1 MGQGHRIMTDIKR
14 IRAALAT
21 SGQGSYRLQKLPRQ
35 AVWLVH
41 GRSGKTYRLTF
52 QPAPINA
59 WTLHP
64 PDREAAELLGKI
76 EQALRS
82 SAASDGKSVQ
92 PYPSKPV
99 SDQAQH
105 PLRGQQYSLPT
116 VYEVKAPTAYN
127 QLLHPWCVVQLLPH
141 MQRRTVARFRRRN
154 DADAHLKA
162 MRRLSPRLSTP
173 LCLIQLHLA
182 PDSYPRRMERFL
194 LENF

>member
-1 MGQGHRIMTDIKR
+1 MSQGHRIMIDIKR

-21 SGQGSYRLQKLPRQ
+21 PGKGSYRVQKLPRQ

-64 PDREAAELLGKI
+64 PDREASELLGKI
-76 EQALRS
+76 EQALRL
-82 SAASDGKSVQ
+82 SAASAGESGRS
-92 PYPSKPV
+92 YPMDAV
-99 SDQAQH
+99 SEQDARHLESQH
-105 PLRGQQYSLPT
+105 HSLST
-116 VYEVKAPTAYN
+116 TYEVAAPTAYN

-162 MRRLSPRLSTP
+162 LRRLSPSAQYTVMFDPAPSVLCFTP
-173 LCLIQLHLA
+173 EGPGEVFA
-182 PDSYPRRMERFL
+182 
-194 LENF
+194 

>member
-1 MGQGHRIMTDIKR
+1 MLDIKR

-21 SGQGSYRLQKLPRQ
+21 PGQGSYRVQKLPRQ

-76 EQALRS
+76 EQALTP
-82 SAASDGKSVQ
+82 SAASAGEGVQ
-92 PYPSKPV
+92 PYSRDAV
-99 SDQAQH
+99 SEQED
-105 PLRGQQYSLPT
+105 PRLGNQQYPSF
-116 VYEVKAPTAYN
+116 VAYEGEAPTAYN

-162 MRRLSPRLSTP
+162 LRRLSPSAQYTVMFDPAPSSPCFTP
-173 LCLIQLHLA
+173 EGHGEVFA
-182 PDSYPRRMERFL
+182 
-194 LENF
+194 

>member
-1 MGQGHRIMTDIKR
+1 MMDIKR

-21 SGQGSYRLQKLPRQ
+21 PGQGSYRLQKLPRQ

-76 EQALRS
+76 EQALTP
-82 SAASDGKSVQ
+82 SAASARESVH
-92 PYPSKPV
+92 YPRNAV
-99 SDQAQH
+99 SEQETH
-105 PLRGQQYSLPT
+105 RLESQQYSSS
-116 VYEVKAPTAYN
+116 VAYKVEAPTAYN

-141 MQRRTVARFRRRN
+141 MQRRIVARFRRRN

-162 MRRLSPRLSTP
+162 MRRLSPSAQYTVMFDP
-173 LCLIQLHLA
+173 A
-182 PDSYPRRMERFL
+182 PSVPCFAPEGRREVSV
-194 LENF
+194 

>member
-1 MGQGHRIMTDIKR
+1 MDIKR

-21 SGQGSYRLQKLPRQ
+21 LGQGSYRVQKLPQQ

-52 QPAPINA
+52 QPAPISA

-64 PDREAAELLGKI
+64 PDREASELLGKI
-76 EQALRS
+76 EQALRP
-82 SAASDGKSVQ
+82 SAASAGESVQ
-92 PYPSKPV
+92 LSYLRDIVSKQEAPR
-99 SDQAQH
+99 
-105 PLRGQQYSLPT
+105 LGNQQYPPS
-116 VYEVKAPTAYN
+116 VAYEGEAPMAHN

-162 MRRLSPRLSTP
+162 LRRLSPSAQYTVMFDP
-173 LCLIQLHLA
+173 A
-182 PDSYPRRMERFL
+182 PSVPGFTSDRHGEVFA
-194 LENF
+194 

>member
-1 MGQGHRIMTDIKR
+1 VSQGHRIMMDIKR

-21 SGQGSYRLQKLPRQ
+21 PGQGSYRLQKLPRQ

-76 EQALRS
+76 EQALTP
-82 SAASDGKSVQ
+82 SAASARESVHYPRDAVSEQ
-92 PYPSKPV
+92 EAPRLGNQRYPSSV
-99 SDQAQH
+99 A
-105 PLRGQQYSLPT
+105 
-116 VYEVKAPTAYN
+116 YEGEAPTAYN

-141 MQRRTVARFRRRN
+141 MQRRIVARFRRRN

-162 MRRLSPRLSTP
+162 MRRLSPSAQYTVMFDP
-173 LCLIQLHLA
+173 A
-182 PDSYPRRMERFL
+182 PSGSCFAPEGRGEVSV
-194 LENF
+194 